1 VKLTVYFEVDFWV
14 GVIEDVKDG
23 KLRAARYIFGA
34 EPMDAEVLEFVRDGM
49 MACIERASQGVPVE
63 KKLRSRINPKRLARE
78 AAAELKRTGVSA
90 QAQEALKLEL
100 EHRKKVRKVL
110 SREQREAEKERKREI
125 ARQKAK
131 AKHRGR

>member
-1 VKLTVYFEVDFWV
+1 
-14 GVIEDVKDG
+14 
-23 KLRAARYIFGA
+23 
-34 EPMDAEVLEFVRDGM
+34 M
-49 MACIERASQGVPVE
+49 
-63 KKLRSRINPKRLARE
+63 
-78 AAAELKRTGVSA
+78 